1 MIKKISLA
9 CATLLLTSGVTM
21 AQKTTAVK
29 KAIPSKVAAYKKLPS
44 KLEYL
49 MLKDEPGTKFI
60 KDGSVVKM
68 HIRTKI
74 ADSSMFDSYKM
85 NNNEPIEQPLTKQ
98 FLGAFMEGFSLL
110 TAGDSAILRLPID
123 SAFKGSPM
131 PPFAKSGDMVAY
143 EVKIFS
149 VKSKEESE
157 AEKAIASKAQNGID
171 DKLLKEYI
179 KAKNLKALKTASGIY
194 YVIDKKGNGK
204 HATAADKVKVHYK
217 GYKLDGST
225 FDSSI
230 DRGEPIEFPL
240 SGVIKGWT
248 EGIPLFEEGGK
259 GTLLIPSSL
268 AYGQNAP
275 PGSTI
280 KPNEVLLFD
289 VELIKIN
296 PEAEKPAEAHNDH
309 DGHDHGNEAVNNAV
323 NSPDPTVQD
332 KLMQDF
338 IKKNNLKAQKTASG
352 LYYVVDKKGN
362 GKHATASNQVKVHY
376 NGTLL
381 NGTKFDSSYDRGEPI
396 TFPLSGVI
404 KGWTEGIPLLEE
416 GGKGKLIIPSA
427 LGYGASGAGGV
438 IKANEV
444 LVFDVEL
451 LEIIK

>member
-1 MIKKISLA
+1 MIRKISFA
-9 CATLLLTSGVTM
+9 CATLLFISGASI
-21 AQKTTAVK
+21 AQNNKTEKKATAVETAFK
-29 KAIPSKVAAYKKLPS
+29 KTANN
-44 KLEYL
+44 LEYL
-49 MLKDEPGTKFI
+49 FLKDQAGTKFI
-60 KDGSVVKM
+60 QDGSIVKM

-74 ADSSMFDSYKM
+74 ADSAMFDSYKM

-98 FLGAFMEGFSLL
+98 FLGAFMEGFALL

-123 SAFKGSPM
+123 TAFKGSPM
-131 PPFAKSGDMVAY
+131 PPFAKSGDKVSY
-143 EVKIFS
+143 EVKIIS
-149 VKSKEESE
+149 VKTKAEAD
-157 AEKAIASKAQNGID
+157 AEKEKASKVQNGID

-179 KAKNLKALKTASGIY
+179 KTKNLKTAKTASGIY

-225 FDSSI
+225 FDSSY
-230 DRGEPIEFPL
+230 DRGQPIEFPL

-280 KPNEVLLFD
+280 KANEVLLFD

-296 PEAEKPAEAHNDH
+296 PEPEVVEAASPVEVAPAAVEA
-309 DGHDHGNEAVNNAV
+309 
-323 NSPDPTVQD
+323 NSPDPSTQD
-332 KLMQDF
+332 QLIQDF
-338 IKKNNLKAQKTASG
+338 IKKNNLNAQKTASG
-352 LYYVVDKKGN
+352 LYYVIDKKGN
-362 GKHATASNQVKVHY
+362 GKHATAADQVKVHY
-376 NGTLL
+376 KGTLL
-381 NGTKFDSSYDRGEPI
+381 DGTKFDSSYDRNEPI

-404 KGWTEGIPLLEE
+404 RGWTEGIPLFEE

-427 LGYGASGAGGV
+427 LGYGPNGAGGV
-438 IKANEV
+438 IQPNEI

-451 LEIIK
+451 LQIIK

>member
-9 CATLLLTSGVTM
+9 CATLLLTGSVTM

-29 KAIPSKVAAYKKLPS
+29 KVTPTKKS
-44 KLEYL
+44 FTVKTANKLECN
-49 MLKDEPGTKFI
+49 MLNDVAGTKFI
-60 KDGSVVKM
+60 QDGSVVKM

-98 FLGAFMEGFSLL
+98 FLGAFMEGFALL

-123 SAFKGSPM
+123 TAFKGSPM
-131 PPFAKSGDMVAY
+131 PPFAKSGDMVSY

-149 VKSKEESE
+149 VKSKEEAD
-157 AEKAIASKAQNGID
+157 AEKEIASKAQNGID
-171 DKLLKEYI
+171 DQLLKDYI
-179 KAKNLKALKTASGIY
+179 KSKNLNALKTASGIY
-194 YVIDKKGNGK
+194 YVIDKSGNGK

-225 FDSSI
+225 FDSSY
-230 DRGEPIEFPL
+230 DRGQPIEFPL

-248 EGIPLFEEGGK
+248 EGIPLLEEGGK

-280 KPNEVLLFD
+280 KANEVLLFD

-296 PEAEKPAEAHNDH
+296 PEPETTEAAAPVKE
-309 DGHDHGNEAVNNAV
+309 EANTTVA

-338 IKKNNLKAQKTASG
+338 IKKNKLKAKKTASG
-352 LYYVVDKKGN
+352 LYYVIDKKGN
-362 GKHATASNQVKVHY
+362 GKHATAADQVKVHY
-376 NGTLL
+376 KGTLL
-381 NGTKFDSSYDRGEPI
+381 DGTQFDSSYDRKEPI

-427 LGYGASGAGGV
+427 LGYGANGAGGV
-438 IKANEV
+438 IKANEI

-451 LEIIK
+451 LQIIK

>member
-1 MIKKISLA
+1 MIRKISFA
-9 CATLLLTSGVTM
+9 CATLLFISGASI
-21 AQKTTAVK
+21 AQNNKTEKKATAVETAFK
-29 KAIPSKVAAYKKLPS
+29 KTANN
-44 KLEYL
+44 LEYL
-49 MLKDEPGTKFI
+49 FLKDQAGTKFI
-60 KDGSVVKM
+60 QDGSIVKM

-74 ADSSMFDSYKM
+74 ADSAMFDSYKM

-98 FLGAFMEGFSLL
+98 FLGAFMEGFALL

-123 SAFKGSPM
+123 TAFKGSPM
-131 PPFAKSGDMVAY
+131 PPFAKSGDKVSY
-143 EVKIFS
+143 EIKIIS
-149 VKSKEESE
+149 VKTKAEAD
-157 AEKAIASKAQNGID
+157 AEKEKASKVQNGID

-179 KAKNLKALKTASGIY
+179 KTKNLKTAKTASGIY

-225 FDSSI
+225 FDSSY
-230 DRGEPIEFPL
+230 DRGQPIEFPL

-280 KPNEVLLFD
+280 KANEVLLFD

-296 PEAEKPAEAHNDH
+296 PEPEVVEAPSPVKAAPAAEEA
-309 DGHDHGNEAVNNAV
+309 
-323 NSPDPTVQD
+323 NSPDPSTQD
-332 KLMQDF
+332 QLIQDF
-338 IKKNNLKAQKTASG
+338 IKKNNLNAQKTASG
-352 LYYVVDKKGN
+352 LYYVIDKKGN
-362 GKHATASNQVKVHY
+362 GKHATAADQVKVHY
-376 NGTLL
+376 KGTLL
-381 NGTKFDSSYDRGEPI
+381 DGTKFDSSYDRNEPI

-404 KGWTEGIPLLEE
+404 RGWTEGIPLFEE

-427 LGYGASGAGGV
+427 LGYGPNGAGGV
-438 IKANEV
+438 IQPNEI

-451 LEIIK
+451 LQIIK

>member
-1 MIKKISLA
+1 MIKKISFA
-9 CATLLLTSGVTM
+9 CATLLLTGSVTM

-29 KAIPSKVAAYKKLPS
+29 KATPTKKS
-44 KLEYL
+44 FTIKTANKLECY
-49 MLKDEPGTKFI
+49 MLNDVPGIKFI
-60 KDGSVVKM
+60 QDGSVVKM

-110 TAGDSAILRLPID
+110 SSGDSAILRLPID
-123 SAFKGSPM
+123 TAFKGSPM
-131 PPFAKSGDMVAY
+131 PPFAKSGDMVSY

-149 VKSKEESE
+149 VKSKEEAD
-157 AEKAIASKAQNGID
+157 AEKEKASKVQNGID

-179 KAKNLKALKTASGIY
+179 KAKNLKTAKTASGIY

-225 FDSSI
+225 FDSSY
-230 DRGEPIEFPL
+230 DRGQPIEFPL

-280 KPNEVLLFD
+280 KANEVLLFD

-296 PEAEKPAEAHNDH
+296 PEPETTEAAAPVKE
-309 DGHDHGNEAVNNAV
+309 EANTTVA

-332 KLMQDF
+332 QLIQDF
-338 IKKNNLKAQKTASG
+338 IKKNNLNAQKTASG
-352 LYYVVDKKGN
+352 LYYVIDKKGN
-362 GKHATASNQVKVHY
+362 GKHATAADQVKVHY
-376 NGTLL
+376 KGTLL
-381 NGTKFDSSYDRGEPI
+381 DGTKFDSSYDRNEPI

-404 KGWTEGIPLLEE
+404 RGWTEGIPLFEE

-427 LGYGASGAGGV
+427 LGYGPNGAGGV
-438 IKANEV
+438 IQPNEI

-451 LEIIK
+451 LQIIK

>member
-1 MIKKISLA
+1 MIRKISFA
-9 CATLLLTSGVTM
+9 CATLLFISGATI
-21 AQKTTAVK
+21 AQNNKTTPVK
-29 KAIPSKVAAYKKLPS
+29 ADFKKTANN
-44 KLEYL
+44 LEYL
-49 MLKDEPGTKFI
+49 FLKDQPGNKFI
-60 KDGSVVKM
+60 QDGSIVKM

-74 ADSSMFDSYKM
+74 ADSAMFDSYKM

-98 FLGAFMEGFSLL
+98 FLGAFMEGFALL

-123 SAFKGSPM
+123 TAFKGSPM
-131 PPFAKSGDMVAY
+131 PPFAKSGDKVSY
-143 EVKIFS
+143 EVKIVS
-149 VKSKEESE
+149 VKSKAEAD
-157 AEKAIASKAQNGID
+157 AEKEKASKVQNGID

-179 KAKNLKALKTASGIY
+179 KSKKLITEKTASGIY

-225 FDSSI
+225 FDSSY
-230 DRGEPIEFPL
+230 DRGQPIEFPL

-275 PGSTI
+275 AGSTI
-280 KPNEVLLFD
+280 KANEVLLFD

-296 PEAEKPAEAHNDH
+296 PEPEVIEAPAPVEATP
-309 DGHDHGNEAVNNAV
+309 AVESA
-323 NSPDPTVQD
+323 NSPDPSTQD
-332 KLMQDF
+332 QLIQDF
-338 IKKNNLKAQKTASG
+338 IKKNKLKAQKTASG
-352 LYYVVDKKGN
+352 LYYVIDKKGN
-362 GKHATASNQVKVHY
+362 GKHATAADQVKVHY
-376 NGTLL
+376 KGTLL
-381 NGTKFDSSYDRGEPI
+381 DGTKFDSSYDRNEPI

-404 KGWTEGIPLLEE
+404 KGWTEGIPLFEE

-427 LGYGASGAGGV
+427 LGYGPNGAGGV
-438 IKANEV
+438 IKPNEI

-451 LEIIK
+451 LQIIK